1 MKYYKIYICII
12 LRVLHQNRRLSIFL
26 ISPKEIIH
34 KSIFRRPTNNIPNN
48 FHWACSSSAH
58 AIGTYERKKIWKE
71 WGLYKPLISILI
83 NSTNN
88 ADTGGLDL
96 DLQPQNLILFYQTYG
111 SIFHFWWSNLNI
123 KSYFG
128 KWLGSW
134 VFLIKHGTI
143 IIISFSRILA
153 IHQLTKEMYIHY
165 LTLAMPSRY
174 RIVPSLAYEYPSPVR
189 YSELSRY
196 SPTW

>member
-134 VFLIKHGTI
+134 VFLIKYWYNHNYFFLEN
-143 IIISFSRILA
+143 ISHSSAHKRDI
-153 IHQLTKEMYIHY
+153 Y
-165 LTLAMPSRY
+165 
-174 RIVPSLAYEYPSPVR
+174 SLPNLGDAEQVSDSPKFGLWI
-189 YSELSRY
+189 S
-196 SPTW
+196 